1 MLGLVA
7 GPLIIISGIAVM
19 FGLAQAGGPLQGIAT
34 IPEFIWELS
43 LGIYPLVW
51 GFRAAPIL
59 RGNTRPYG
67 V

>member
-1 MLGLVA
+1 
-7 GPLIIISGIAVM
+7 M

-43 LGIYPLVW
+43 LGIYPLIW
-51 GFRAAPIL
+51 GFKAAPIL
-59 RGNTRPYG
+59 RGNTYPYG